1 MVDFGDSEEIKE
13 LLASYVLG
21 DLTTEEVAS
30 VNQLLDSHPELKAEV
45 SRLQKTLA
53 LFPLALPEA
62 ELPPTLGSR
71 ILQTA
76 SGVVVSPTASSSN
89 QIGRRLIAWRGVI
102 GSVAASV
109 LLGLG
114 FYSYH
119 LHQQV
124 VANQAE
130 LSHYR
135 ETIALLRQ
143 PSNRL
148 LSIKGTEATP
158 AASGSLVVVP
168 KSETIVL
175 ALQNLTPLPK
185 GKIYRLWGVSDGKK
199 IYCGEFQPNP
209 QGKVLVELPLD
220 AEMSDSASVVIT
232 VEPSQKLSYPIG
244 ETVMTGSVSL

>member
-30 VNQLLDSHPELKAEV
+30 VNQLLDSRPELKAEV

-62 ELPPTLGSR
+62 ELSPTLGSR
-71 ILQTA
+71 IFRTA
-76 SGVVVSPTASSSN
+76 SGGVVSSTASRSN
-89 QIGRRLIAWRGVI
+89 RIGGRLTAWRGAI
-102 GSVAASV
+102 GSVASSV
-109 LLGLG
+109 VLGLG

-124 VANQAE
+124 VATQAE
-130 LSHYR
+130 LLQYQ
-135 ETIALLRQ
+135 ETISLLRQ

-158 AASGSLVVVP
+158 ASSGSLVVVP
-168 KSETIVL
+168 ESKAIVL
-175 ALQNLTPLPK
+175 ALQNLAPLPK

-199 IYCGEFQPNP
+199 IYCGEFKPNA
-209 QGKVLVELPLD
+209 QGKVLLELPLD

-232 VEPSQKLSYPIG
+232 LEPSQKFSYSTG
-244 ETVMTGSVSL
+244 ETVMRGSISF